1 MAEGG
6 AGRGGDERPERPER
20 RGDERSGGGAHG
32 SKSATQVRG
41 IPGLGVLPRLFR
53 DPQGT
58 LTAIARAHP
67 GEVVRLSLGPLPL
80 YYLTDP
86 AHVQHVLSD
95 RWRNYSKR
103 SKMWEPLRRLFG
115 EGLVTSEGEV
125 WLRSRKIIQ
134 PLFSPGHLQSL
145 AELMGETIGACLDEL
160 QGRAA
165 AGPVDMCKET
175 AIITQRVLM
184 AAIFGAGLSRGE
196 GDDLIA
202 ALGEALRR
210 LNLRLFLAAA
220 PQRLI
225 PGERALSRAILTID
239 AAMLRLVRERRQ
251 RPAGG
256 RDLLSLLTVAC
267 DEAGEG
273 LSERQ
278 LRDELVT
285 LFVAGNETTAVTLSW
300 TWWLLDQHP
309 EADARLR
316 RELHEV
322 LGGRPPTHAD
332 LPRLPRTKAVIQ
344 ETLRLYP
351 PSWIIPRQAVDD
363 DVIDGVPIP
372 AGANILLSQ
381 YVTQRDPRHWRDAD
395 AFDPERWLEPATEG
409 RPRFAYLPFG
419 GGPRRCLGDHFAMME
434 AQLILARVAQRFRPR
449 LLPGVRVR
457 PQTSTSLQIR
467 GALPMRLDPA

>member
-1 MAEGG
+1 MAGGG
-6 AGRGGDERPERPER
+6 AGREGGSSGAGDRHERERGEPTR
-20 RGDERSGGGAHG
+20 APAR
-32 SKSATQVRG
+32 VRG
-41 IPGLGVLPRLFR
+41 VPGLGVLPRLLR
-53 DPQGT
+53 DPPAA
-58 LTAIARAHP
+58 LTAISRAHP
-67 GEVVRLSLGPLPL
+67 GEIVRLSLGPLPL
-80 YYLTDP
+80 YFITDP

-134 PLFSPGHLQSL
+134 PLFSPGHLASL
-145 AELMGETIGACLDEL
+145 AELMGETVKACLGDL
-160 QGRAA
+160 QGRAE

-175 AIITQRVLM
+175 AVITQRVLM
-184 AAIFGAGLSRGE
+184 AAIFGAGLGRAE

-202 ALGEALRR
+202 ALAEALRR

-225 PGERALSRAILTID
+225 PGERALRRAILRID
-239 AAMLRLVRERRQ
+239 EAMLRLVRERRG

-256 RDLLSLLTVAC
+256 RDLLSLLTFAC

-273 LSERQ
+273 LGERQ

-309 EADARLR
+309 EVDARLR
-316 RELHEV
+316 RELAEV

-332 LPRLPRTKAVIQ
+332 LPRLPLTRAVLQ

-351 PSWIIPRQAVDD
+351 PSWIIPRQAVED
-363 DVIDGVPIP
+363 DVIDGVRIP
-372 AGANILLSQ
+372 AGANVLLSQ
-381 YVTQRDPRHWRDAD
+381 YVTQRDPRHWPDPD
-395 AFDPERWLEPATEG
+395 AFDPDRWDEARAKG
-409 RPRFAYLPFG
+409 RPRYAYLPFG
-419 GGPRRCLGDHFAMME
+419 GGPRRCLGDGFAMIE
-434 AQLILARVAQRFRPR
+434 AQLILAMTAQRFRPR
-449 LLPGVRVR
+449 LLPGARVR

-467 GALPMRLDPA
+467 GALPMRLEPA